1 MSSNVKLVRSFF
13 PRGNKK
19 VLMYAHLEFFDSLEV
34 RNWRLCKSDREGGDY
49 YVGYPNAPLGKDNKR
64 YRQVIP
70 RTESLQ
76 NEILKLLVR
85 TYDAMTKTK
94 DSAKNKRDDRYQRLN
109 GIKEDTAKEVV
120 TY

>member
-13 PRGNKK
+13 PRGDKK

-34 RNWRLCKSDREGGDY
+34 RNWRLCKSSREGGDY
-49 YVGYPNAPLGKDNKR
+49 YVGYPNAPPGKDNKR

-76 NEILKLLVR
+76 NEILELLIR

-94 DSAKNKRDDRYQRLN
+94 STVKCKMYQRCNTL
-109 GIKEDTAKEVV
+109 KDDPAKEVV

>member
-1 MSSNVKLVRSFF
+1 MSTNVKLVRSFF

-19 VLMYAHLEFFDSLEV
+19 VLMYAHLEFFGSLEV
-34 RNWRLCKSDREGGDY
+34 RNWRLCPTGDDY
-49 YVGYPNAPLGKDNKR
+49 YVGYPNAPLGKDGKR

-76 NEILKLLVR
+76 NEILELMIR

-94 DSAKNKRDDRYQRLN
+94 NSAKDKRDEAYQRRP
-109 GIKEDTAKEVV
+109 GVSEDPTKELV